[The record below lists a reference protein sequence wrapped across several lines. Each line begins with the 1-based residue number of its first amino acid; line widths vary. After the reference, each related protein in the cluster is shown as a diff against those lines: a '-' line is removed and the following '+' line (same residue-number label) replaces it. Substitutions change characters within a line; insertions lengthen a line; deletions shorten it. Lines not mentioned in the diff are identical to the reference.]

1 MNKTLE
7 ILMPY
12 LESENYISDLILI
25 DMRKAID
32 YTDYFLICNIKTKK
46 DQDDLLKELR
56 QIAYEKGLELKI
68 EHDREWAI
76 VDFGDI
82 FLHVFLPRARQFYRL
97 ERLWSGFPQMAF
109 PTPSRLISNPL

>member
-7 ILMPY
+7 ILMPH
-12 LESENYISDLILI
+12 LEHEDYISDLILI

-46 DQDDLLKELR
+46 NQDDLLRDIR
-56 QIAYEKGLELKI
+56 QMAAETGLELKI

-82 FLHVFLPRARQFYRL
+82 FLHIFLPRARQFYRL
-97 ERLWSGFPQMAF
+97 ERLWGGFPQSVF
-109 PTPSRLISNPL
+109 PVPSRLISNPA